1 MALRARRDRKRRM
14 DATLNPPHS
23 ASVPNETLVRDET
36 PLKHGHPFVGFFVET
51 KRDEMIDFAKI
62 PLTPAKLNS
71 KNGAYFRH
79 LQLVTPPRSR
89 NRVAKERV
97 LEAYRDIAELDDE
110 MKADGL
116 PPSTAAMKDEARRI
130 VVALAGAVPTVYGTQ
145 DGDIAIQFDSEES
158 AVVIELSRV
167 GGGAACFSHVGGK
180 NRRARYDDSRDLPDD
195 FVRSQL
201 RELCRES

>member
-1 MALRARRDRKRRM
+1 MDHRD
-14 DATLNPPHS
+14 AASNLPHS
-23 ASVPNETLVRDET
+23 ASVLNEMLIRQKI
-36 PLKHGHPFVGFFVET
+36 PLNYELSVVGFFVEM
-51 KRDEMIDFAKI
+51 KRDKVTNLAKV

-71 KNGAYFRH
+71 KKYRRD
-79 LQLVTPPRSR
+79 LQLIAPPRSK
-89 NRVAKERV
+89 NKVAKERV

-116 PPSTAAMKDEARRI
+116 PLSTAAMKDEARRI
-130 VVALAGAVPTVYGTQ
+130 VVALAGSGVVPMVYGTQ

-167 GGGAACFSHVGGK
+167 GGGAACFSHVRGK
-180 NRRARYDDSRDLPDD
+180 NRRARYDDSGDLPDD

>member
-1 MALRARRDRKRRM
+1 MDHRD
-14 DATLNPPHS
+14 AASNLPHS
-23 ASVPNETLVRDET
+23 ASVLNEMLIRQKI
-36 PLKHGHPFVGFFVET
+36 PLKYELSFVGFFVEM
-51 KRDEMIDFAKI
+51 KRDKVTNLAKV

-71 KNGAYFRH
+71 KKYRRD
-79 LQLVTPPRSR
+79 LQLIAPPRSK
-89 NRVAKERV
+89 NKVAKERVLEEYRV

-116 PPSTAAMKDEARRI
+116 PLSTAVMKDEARRI
-130 VVALAGAVPTVYGTQ
+130 VVALAGSGVVPTVYGTQ

-158 AVVIELSRV
+158 AVVIELNRV
-167 GGGAACFSHVGGK
+167 GGGAACFSHVRGK
-180 NRRARYDDSRDLPDD
+180 NRRARYDDSGDLPDD